1 MNSWINLYM
10 QSLQKVIIKVL
21 LHLHLINVIIIYL
34 YLYYIIK
41 GISAVSR
48 AVIHEEDDNGEIRYK
63 LLVEG
68 DNLREVMA
76 TPGVIGK
83 RCTSNNTFQVWN
95 ALGIEASR

>member
-1 MNSWINLYM
+1 M
-10 QSLQKVIIKVL
+10 
-21 LHLHLINVIIIYL
+21 
-34 YLYYIIK
+34 K

-48 AVIHEEDDNGEIRYK
+48 AVIHEEDDGGGEVRYK

-95 ALGIEASR
+95 ALGIEAAR